1 VADPRH
7 EPLVEQRVAN
17 GVALFA
23 SQVRDHPVQVR
34 RLAEN
39 VRTEPTHRTVVQLE
53 HRPIPEPGLARGPSQ
68 DQPRPAER
76 LRTSLVYLPAARHTK
91 VAAKDDSLLAAEEQV
106 VADRLD
112 PE

>member
-1 VADPRH
+1 CGGETGVGGGRGRGGGGEGAGGPTTVADPRH

-53 HRPIPEPGLARGPSQ
+53 HRPIPEHGLALGASQ
-68 DQPRPAER
+68 DQPRPAEE
-76 LRTSLVYLPAARHTK
+76 LRTSLVYLPAAR
-91 VAAKDDSLLAAEEQV
+91 
-106 VADRLD
+106 
-112 PE
+112 